1 MSAALA
7 TESCVLSSTPGRVRI
22 HAAHWTGEAP
32 SYLESALR
40 AIPGVRG
47 AVASPATRNVL
58 VTYDPSQTGLAPI
71 LRALNDFDQSTAPPS
86 LQAQQQQQQQQRSP
100 SLPHHNA
107 PRTIKRQSGGLVR
120 ARIVVKGMD
129 RDPEVARRTV
139 ERLSKRA
146 GVKRVVAS
154 QLTGRVLVEFS
165 ERQEDIRD
173 LIGEIE
179 SIELPDLF
187 DDVNPTHP
195 MDPGPLIQSVARL
208 VGASLGLGAVA
219 IARAAGRGETPGSG
233 VAVQTAGIIS
243 ILQGIPIVRNGLRR
257 LLGRDGADLAI
268 AAPSVVTLTT
278 SNNPLGLTLVG
289 AESLRL
295 LTETVP
301 RRNAWMR
308 YERMVGGLASA
319 QAGATIRLEPGERT
333 PLDATIT
340 AGTGTA
346 VGKDGL
352 PHHILPGE
360 HVSAGS
366 RLFGGPFV
374 LQLEA
379 AHEAFTPRP
388 RPAPITPTLFSRYVN
403 VAGFVSFGYAALA
416 GVLTRSFMG
425 ALTGMLLVNPRTAL
439 IGSDAAESGAVA
451 RVLRAG
457 VIVVGSR
464 PGRSL
469 ILPNDLILECPRVL
483 TDGYELTG
491 VLPLTDAYENEQLL
505 QHGTNVAHA
514 AGSPWGGA
522 FRATGKRTGSAGS
535 FDGYAARATSA
546 GDRYTLRPVTGE
558 DHIPA
563 SFRMKN
569 RGHCLLLL
577 EHERDHQPLALFAL
591 RPRLATGVQELLDLC
606 QRTGVRA
613 HLLPGGDRAAARA
626 VAKRANIELS
636 EHTSSLQAIRACQA
650 TGAVVAF
657 VADSASAAHAF
668 EASDLAIG
676 ITDGKSRFPARA
688 DLLAPDLQGVAAII
702 EAGQR
707 RKESLHGSILLSL
720 AANVGGI
727 LWASRGTVG
736 VGRASRL
743 LYGTALGAIG
753 WSWLRTRGG
762 ERPRSLLAGI
772 VEPHPEHWAR
782 RDIDSVLAALGT
794 HEDGLSTAEAARR
807 TPAGALATPKRH
819 WLSAVLDELRSPL
832 VGMLAAGAALSLV
845 MGAVGDVA
853 IIGATIAANVAVGL
867 WQERK
872 AGKVAETLRQMGVSY
887 AHVLRD
893 GQPVTIPS
901 TQVVPGDMLLLA
913 PGDRVAADAR
923 IVSSQ
928 GLEVDEAALT
938 GESLPVYKSAD
949 GGADASRIVLE
960 GSDVTTGTARAVVVA
975 VGAQT
980 RMGATATA
988 LSVEESEASP
998 LGRRLG
1004 QVLRLVLP
1012 LAATGGLIVFGAGL
1026 LRGRAILPQ
1035 ATLGAT
1041 IALAA
1046 VPEGLPLLAGVSEA
1060 VTARR
1065 LAHRAALVRRVS
1077 AVEALGRVDVVCT
1090 DKTGTITEGHLTV
1103 RLLASADKDVSV
1115 PGALSDEMREILLT
1129 AALACPHP
1137 DSGGAGAHPTDVAVV
1152 RAAEHAGMGDRLRV
1166 ERAAEASF
1174 DPVRSFQAD
1183 VAGDAMCVKGAPEA
1197 IARRCSTLQRD
1208 GSAQPLSQEE
1218 REALLGRARTLAAR
1232 GLRVLMV
1239 ARGAPQQNIE
1249 DPQDLT
1255 ALGFVGIAD
1264 PIKAGVRETVRRCE
1278 EAGVRVVMLT
1288 GDHPET
1294 ARAIAEEAGLL
1305 TPGREVLTGADLVE
1319 LQNGELD
1326 ARIEHAAVIA
1336 RATPLDK
1343 LRIIESLRRG
1353 GHTVAM
1359 TGDGV
1364 NDAPALRLA
1373 DVGVA
1378 MGRGGTEV
1386 ARQTADVVL
1395 ADDDFSTLVDTFV
1408 EGRSF
1413 WRNIRRAMSL
1423 LLGGNLGE
1431 LGLVVG
1437 ATALAAEAPLTV
1449 SQILAV
1455 NLITDVLPSLSVA
1468 LQPPEHNHLSQ
1479 LAREGTTA
1487 LDTALRR
1494 DVLRR
1499 GALTAGPSLA
1509 AYLLALRTGT
1519 LPQARGVA
1527 FGSIIATQLAQ
1538 TLDAG
1543 WSEGSLTRSV
1553 LTAVGGSA
1561 GVLLAA
1567 LTFPPVR
1574 DFLTL
1579 GTPNLIGWGL
1589 IGGGALLAM
1598 ALSHG
1603 MNGRAQHSRA
1613 PDGGLALPPAPQL
1626 RLVPA
1631 PGR

>member
-1 MSAALA
+1 MSVALA
-7 TESCVLSSTPGRVRI
+7 TESCVLSSTPGRIRLR
-22 HAAHWTGEAP
+22 ASNWTGNDPGRLEA
-32 SYLESALR
+32 ALR
-40 AIPGVRG
+40 AIPGVRS
-47 AVASPATRNVL
+47 AQASSTTRNIL
-58 VTYDPSQTGLAPI
+58 VVYDPSQAGPAQFLRVLNELDLASLPS
-71 LRALNDFDQSTAPPS
+71 AQPESDQSPAFPRHQTP
-86 LQAQQQQQQQQRSP
+86 RSIT
-100 SLPHHNA
+100 
-107 PRTIKRQSGGLVR
+107 RKSGGLVR
-120 ARIVVKGMD
+120 ARIVVHGMD
-129 RDPEVARRTV
+129 RDPEVARRAV
-139 ERLSKRA
+139 ERLQKRP
-146 GVKRVVAS
+146 GVKRVVAN
-154 QLTGRVLVEFS
+154 QLTGRVLVEFA
-165 ERQEDIRD
+165 EHQEDIRD
-173 LIGEIE
+173 LLSEIDDV
-179 SIELPDLF
+179 ELPELPGEA
-187 DDVNPTHP
+187 NPAHP

-208 VGASLGLGAVA
+208 IGSSLGLVAVGLS
-219 IARAAGRGETPGSG
+219 RASGRGETPGSG
-233 VAVQTAGIIS
+233 AAGQIASVIS
-243 ILQGIPIVRNGLRR
+243 ILQGIPLVRNGLRR
-257 LLGRDGADLAI
+257 LLGRDVADVAI

-278 SNNPLGLTLVG
+278 SNNPLGLILIG

-301 RRNAWMR
+301 RRNTWQR
-308 YERMVGGLASA
+308 YERMIGGLPSA
-319 QAGATIRLEPGERT
+319 QPGATIRLESGERT
-333 PLDATIT
+333 PLEATIV
-340 AGTGTA
+340 AGTGSA

-352 PHHILPGE
+352 PHHLLPGQR
-360 HVSAGS
+360 VTAGA

-379 AHEAFTPRP
+379 AHQAFEPQP
-388 RPAPITPTLFSRYVN
+388 RPAPIAPTLFSRYVN
-403 VAGFVSFGYAALA
+403 AAGFVSIGYAALA
-416 GVLTRSFMG
+416 GALTRSFSG
-425 ALTGMLLVNPRTAL
+425 ALAGMLLVNPRTAL
-439 IGSDAAESGAVA
+439 IGADAAESGAIA

-457 VIVVGSR
+457 VIVVGTR

-469 ILPNDLILECPRVL
+469 MLPHDLILESPRVL
-483 TDGYELTG
+483 SNGYEVVG
-491 VLPLTDAYENEQLL
+491 VLPLTDALDNEQLL
-505 QHGTNVAHA
+505 QLATNVAHA
-514 AGSPWGGA
+514 SGSVWGGA
-522 FRATGKRTGSAGS
+522 FRAAGRSTGEDGS
-535 FDGYAARATSA
+535 FDGYTARATSA
-546 GDRYTLRPVTGE
+546 GARYAVRRVTDE

-563 SFRMKN
+563 AIRLKN
-569 RGHCLLLL
+569 RGHHLLML
-577 EHERDHQPLALFAL
+577 EQERNHQPLAIFAL
-591 RPRLATGVQELLDLC
+591 RPRLAAGLQDLLDVC
-606 QRTGVRA
+606 QRAGVGVWLVP
-613 HLLPGGDRAAARA
+613 HGDMAASQA
-626 VAKRANIELS
+626 VAKRANVALCEESSAIE
-636 EHTSSLQAIRACQA
+636 AIRARQA
-650 TGAVVAF
+650 SGGVVAL
-657 VADSASAAHAF
+657 VADGASAAQALD
-668 EASDLAIG
+668 ACDLAIG
-676 ITDGKSRFPARA
+676 LTDAKSHFPARA

-707 RKESLHGSILLSL
+707 RKESMNGSMALSL
-720 AANVGGI
+720 VANVGGI
-727 LWASRGTVG
+727 LWSLRGPLAT
-736 VGRASRL
+736 GRASRL
-743 LYGTALGAIG
+743 LYGTALGALG
-753 WSWLRTRGG
+753 FSWLRTRGG

-782 RDIDSVLAALGT
+782 QDVDGVLAALRT
-794 HEDGLSTAEAARR
+794 RDDGLSTAEAARR
-807 TPAGALATPKRH
+807 TPAGTLAAPRRS
-819 WLSAVLDELRSPL
+819 WIAAVWEELRSPL

-845 MGAVGDVA
+845 MGAAGDVA
-853 IIGATIAANVAVGL
+853 IIAATIAANVGVGL

-893 GQPVTIPS
+893 GEAVTIPS
-901 TQVVPGDMLLLA
+901 TQVVSGDILLLA
-913 PGDRVAADAR
+913 TGDRVAADAR
-923 IVSSQ
+923 VISAQ

-938 GESLPVYKSAD
+938 GESLPVAKVSE
-949 GGADASRIVLE
+949 GGTDSSRIVLE
-960 GSDVTTGTARAVVVA
+960 GSDVTAGTGRAVVVA

-980 RMGATATA
+980 RMGATVTA
-988 LSVEESEASP
+988 LSVEETEASP
-998 LGRRLG
+998 LGKRLG

-1012 LAATGGLIVFGAGL
+1012 LAAAGGLIVFGAGL
-1026 LRGRAILPQ
+1026 LRGRALLPQ

-1065 LAHRAALVRRVS
+1065 LANRAALVRRVS

-1103 RLLASADKDVSV
+1103 RMLADADRDVSI
-1115 PGALSDEMREILLT
+1115 PGALPDDMRDILLT

-1137 DSGGAGAHPTDVAVV
+1137 DSGAAGAHPTDVAVV
-1152 RAAEHAGMGDRLRV
+1152 RAAEHAGMGDQLRV
-1166 ERAAEASF
+1166 ERSAEASF
-1174 DPVRSFQAD
+1174 DPVRAFQAD
-1183 VAGDAMCVKGAPEA
+1183 VVGDAICVKGAPEA
-1197 IARRCSTLQRD
+1197 IAGRCSSVVRD
-1208 GSAQPLSQEE
+1208 GRAQPLPTEE
-1218 REALLGRARTLAAR
+1218 REALLERARALAAR

-1239 ARGAPQQNIE
+1239 ARGAPHQDIE
-1249 DPQDLT
+1249 DPQELT

-1264 PIKAGVRETVRRCE
+1264 PIKGGVRETVRRCQ

-1288 GDHPET
+1288 GDHPAT

-1305 TPGREVLTGADLVE
+1305 TPGRTMLTGAELAE

-1326 ARIEHAAVIA
+1326 ASIERAAVIA

-1499 GALTAGPSLA
+1499 GLFTAGPSLA
-1509 AYLLALRTGT
+1509 AYLLALGTGT
-1519 LPQARGVA
+1519 LAQARGVA

-1543 WSEGSLTRSV
+1543 RSEGSLTRSV

-1567 LTFPPVR
+1567 LTLPPLR
-1574 DFLTL
+1574 DFLSL

-1589 IGGGALLAM
+1589 IGGGALLAL
-1598 ALSHG
+1598 ALSHALSQ
-1603 MNGRAQHSRA
+1603 GRANGNAR
-1613 PDGGLALPPAPQL
+1613 PALPPAPTL
-1626 RLVPA
+1626 RLL
-1631 PGR
+1631 PGATQ